1 MFLVAN
7 TAKRLPTRLPIF
19 DAHDDAP
26 CNQPMVQHRTAQ
38 RFYEGPS
45 RCEWP
50 FRAIYNPIRHNER
63 NFAMVVAAG
72 GGRAAGRVGG
82 KTHPVGRCRRHRPM
96 RHSMTT
102 RTTITGTRY
111 TRTRPWCAT
120 AALAARARVAA
131 AADERVDKRGGR
143 RRRRVGGPH
152 GALLAAVIAI
162 DRCSTRR
169 RRGPRRQHALDRRT
183 RARPYARRRLRRRH
197 PRRLSRRT
205 RSAARIE

>member
-1 MFLVAN
+1 MRTMPLVISPWSNNALL
-7 TAKRLPTRLPIF
+7 KS
-19 DAHDDAP
+19 
-26 CNQPMVQHRTAQ
+26 
-38 RFYEGPS
+38 FYEGPS
-45 RCEWP
+45 RFEWP
-50 FRAIYNPIRHNER
+50 FRAICHPTRHNER
-63 NFAMVVAAG
+63 NFAMVVAG
-72 GGRAAGRVGG
+72 GGRAAGCVDG
-82 KTHPVGRCRRHRPM
+82 KTHAVGRCRRHRPM
-96 RHSMTT
+96 RHSMAT
-102 RTTITGTRY
+102 RTTMTGTRY

-131 AADERVDKRGGR
+131 AADDRVDKRGGR

-152 GALLAAVIAI
+152 GALVAAVTAI

-205 RSAARIE
+205 RSAARVE